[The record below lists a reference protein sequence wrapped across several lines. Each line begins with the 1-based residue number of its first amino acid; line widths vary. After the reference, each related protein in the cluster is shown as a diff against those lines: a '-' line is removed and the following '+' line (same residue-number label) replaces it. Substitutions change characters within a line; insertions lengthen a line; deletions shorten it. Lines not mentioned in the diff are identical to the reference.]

1 MELIE
6 NTITVG
12 GVTRSSR
19 AYGDD
24 YLTELRRVLRQHVKP
39 VTRAFLEWGAGNT
52 TLAIHQ
58 LRETL
63 AIDDFYSIDD
73 SQAYLDELA
82 AQLPPWSGFHPVCLD
97 LTGPKLSDRDPE
109 LTYSTWPLSLGRNFD
124 FIFIDGRRRL
134 ECAFIA
140 SLMCHRETI
149 VLLHDYRRARY
160 QPVKA
165 LFEIVEDGTQF
176 RVMRPRR

>member
-1 MELIE
+1 MDLTE
-6 NTITVG
+6 NSITVG
-12 GVTRSSR
+12 GITRSSR

-24 YLTELRRVLRQHVKP
+24 YLTELRRVLTQHVKP
-39 VTRAFLEWGAGNT
+39 VTRAWLEWGAGNT

-63 AIDDFYSIDD
+63 PVDDFFSIDN

-82 AQLPPWSGFHPVCLD
+82 AQLPPWRGFHPVCLD
-97 LTGPKLSDRDPE
+97 LVGPKLSDRDSE
-109 LTYSTWPLSLGRNFD
+109 LAYSTWPLSLGRKFD

-140 SLMCHRETI
+140 TLICHPQTI